1 MANMSNIKLSN
12 CGNARNKNITHNGL
26 GLVGGNGIGY
36 NFRGDD
42 LVMGGLLA
50 ILLEGG
56 VTQCSDRGQLLDELF
71 GRDFVTDEGL
81 VLEGLDVL
89 VDWDRGTTQLDGL
102 GGRLEHGVRVGVGAA
117 VVRAH
122 GYGCDGWSG
131 EGRVENMTL
140 V

>member
-1 MANMSNIKLSN
+1 MVRMKNDEHALPN

-26 GLVGGNGIGY
+26 GLVGGNGIGH
-36 NFRGDD
+36 NLRGDD

-71 GRDFVTDEGL
+71 GRDFITDQGL

-89 VDWDRGTTQLDGL
+89 PLLDWDWGTAQLDGL
-102 GGRLEHGVRVGVGAA
+102 GGRLEHGVGVGVGVGAA

-122 GYGCDGWSG
+122 GCDG
-131 EGRVENMTL
+131 
-140 V
+140 